1 MFQVVTG
8 GHKHFSDV
16 IRSLTTST
24 ENWQQSFPSLLHL
37 QEIKMPKARYFIIFQ
52 ILGGV
57 AWSKIMAN
65 TELSAQN
72 RKSRAVITSLLTDK
86 VQPTSQHTK
95 CAKVSTVHQHTP
107 PAASLK
113 GSDGFRERNTD
124 FIWHI
129 RIFDWKI
136 GCQWSFWGMFLYG
149 CLTWTSRVQPWH
161 AMFLVTVSADLSHLT
176 N

>member
-1 MFQVVTG
+1 MVTWR
-8 GHKHFSDV
+8 HKYWDV

-24 ENWQQSFPSLLHL
+24 ENWQQIFLSLLHL
-37 QEIKMPKARYFIIFQ
+37 QEIKMPKMRYFIIFQ

-57 AWSKIMAN
+57 TWSKILAN

-72 RKSRAVITSLLTDK
+72 RKSRAVITSLVVTDK
-86 VQPTSQHTK
+86 VQPTSPHTT

-113 GSDGFRERNTD
+113 GSAGFQDVNTD

-129 RIFDWKI
+129 RIFDWKN
-136 GCQWSFWGMFLYG
+136 GCQWSFWGMLLYG
-149 CLTWTSRVQPWH
+149 CLTWTSWVQRWH
-161 AMFLVTVSADLSHLT
+161 TMVLVSTSADLSHLA